1 METRKA
7 TVRIRGTQRLISE
20 EEAKAGK
27 GGAKRAGCSRAE
39 EGREPGGEADCTQQ
53 TVLGKYFARNGRR
66 FVVWEE
72 QDENGQAIRAM
83 IKIFEGGFEVVK
95 KGAVG
100 TRLTFRPGMR
110 CEAGYDTAC
119 GRLPAALNVETV
131 EICAAEGEPGG
142 GSETGGEEAAKHG
155 QEAVRGRVFLRAR
168 ASYVLELS
176 GRPVS
181 KNTVEV
187 EVGPIE
193 PN

>member
-1 METRKA
+1 
-7 TVRIRGTQRLISE
+7 
-20 EEAKAGK
+20 
-27 GGAKRAGCSRAE
+27 
-39 EGREPGGEADCTQQ
+39 
-53 TVLGKYFARNGRR
+53 
-66 FVVWEE
+66 
-72 QDENGQAIRAM
+72 M

-142 GSETGGEEAAKHG
+142 GSETGGEEAA
-155 QEAVRGRVFLRAR
+155 VRGRVFLRAR